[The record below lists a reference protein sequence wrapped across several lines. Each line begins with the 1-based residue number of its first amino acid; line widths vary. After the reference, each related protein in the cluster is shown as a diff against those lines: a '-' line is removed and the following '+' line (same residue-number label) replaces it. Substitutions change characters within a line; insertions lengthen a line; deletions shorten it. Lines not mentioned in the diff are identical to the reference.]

1 MRVFITACI
10 AAAVIAVV
18 SALALDT
25 LQKPVESAFATSSAR
40 VGSEKL

>member
-18 SALALDT
+18 AAMALNT
-25 LQKPVESAFATSSAR
+25 VQKSVDQAFATSSVR
-40 VGSEKL
+40 I

>member
-18 SALALDT
+18 SALALET
-25 LQKPVESAFATSSAR
+25 LQEPVEQAFATSSVR
-40 VGSEKL
+40 I

>member
-18 SALALDT
+18 AAMALNMIQEPAET
-25 LQKPVESAFATSSAR
+25 AFATSAVR
-40 VGSEKL
+40 I

>member
-18 SALALDT
+18 AAMALNT
-25 LQKPVESAFATSSAR
+25 IQKPAESAFATSSVR
-40 VGSEKL
+40 I